1 LPEPSPTAGAVRKEL
16 DLILAS
22 AVFANSERL
31 RRFLRFLVER
41 TLAGQTDNL
50 KEYTIGLEVFD
61 RDPSYDPRV
70 DSTVRVHAGKLRDR
84 LREYSLGQGKQ
95 SDVHIDIPK
104 GTYIPVF
111 TLRGTEPVRPARD
124 RKPVLWRGVF
134 VAALVALA
142 FIAGAW
148 WMSVRSQLQPATFH
162 QITFRRGMISAARF
176 TPDGTNI
183 VYSAEFEG
191 MPLDIF
197 ATRPEATD
205 SRSLGMTG
213 AHLLAT
219 GPAGAIAA
227 ATKSRYNGFF
237 QFAGTLA
244 KASLTGGVARE
255 MLTDVV
261 AADWSPDGTT
271 LAVAKESAGLNR
283 LESPPGKGLFD
294 APPNAWIGDVRFS
307 PDGKRIAFLVHPLR
321 GDNLGS
327 LYVTDLAG
335 KTAKL
340 SGEWPGIQGVAW
352 RPDGGEIWFAADEAA
367 ANSIY
372 AVDLSGRKRR
382 IWRGPDTMVLHDVS
396 KNGRVLLGVDNV
408 RLHVIAK
415 PPGESGER
423 DLSWLDAGCSCGFS
437 RDGRTLLIGESGVG
451 GGPRLSVYLRKT
463 DGSAA
468 VRLGDGVP
476 LALSPDGT
484 WVLAYRH
491 DSPQRPVF
499 LPTGAGE
506 AKPVVSGDIRFLE
519 SGEWF
524 PDGRQV
530 LLVGRESNHPARS
543 YTVRLA
549 DGAAVPL
556 TPEGIRGVKISPD
569 GKRVLVRDR
578 TGQWS
583 IFHVDDK
590 TMSKVNGA
598 EGVDLVDWSS
608 TPDVVYAR
616 AGDIPAQLYRL
627 NINTGKREA
636 WRELKP
642 ADPAGAKSIQHIH
655 VTAPGDAYA
664 YTYFRFDAR
673 LFVVDGLK

>member
-1 LPEPSPTAGAVRKEL
+1 M
-16 DLILAS
+16 LAS

-41 TLAGQTDNL
+41 TLAGQTDDL

-84 LREYSLGQGKQ
+84 LREYYLGEGKQ
-95 SDVHIDIPK
+95 SEIRVDVPK
-104 GTYIPVF
+104 GAYIPVF
-111 TLRGTEPVRPARD
+111 TLRGTTPVRQPRD
-124 RKPVLWRGVF
+124 WKPWLWRS
-134 VAALVALA
+134 ALVVLMAALA
-142 FIAGAW
+142 FTGGVLW
-148 WMSVRSQLQPATFH
+148 VRLRSRTSPVTFH

-176 TPDGTNI
+176 TSDGSGI
-183 VYSAEFEG
+183 VYSAAFEG
-191 MPLDIF
+191 LPLDIF
-197 ATRPEATD
+197 STRPEATD
-205 SRSLGMTG
+205 SRPLGMTG
-213 AHLLAT
+213 SHLLAT
-219 GPAGAIAA
+219 GPAGVIAA
-227 ATKSRYNGFF
+227 ATSSRYNGFF
-237 QFAGTLA
+237 QFVGTLA
-244 KASLTGGVARE
+244 RASLTGGAPRE

-271 LAVAKESAGLNR
+271 LAVAKETTESNR
-283 LESPPGKGLFD
+283 LESPPGKSLFD
-294 APPNAWIGDVRFS
+294 PPPNAWIGDVRFS

-335 KTAKL
+335 KATKL

-352 RPDGGEIWFAADEAA
+352 RPDGREVWFAADAAAA

-372 AVDLSGRKRR
+372 AVDLSGRQRMV
-382 IWRGPDTMVLHDVS
+382 WRGPDTMLLHDIS
-396 KNGRVLLGVDNV
+396 KNGRVLVAMDNV

-415 PPGESGER
+415 PPGENSER

-437 RDGRTLLIGESGVG
+437 RDGKTLLIGEAGVG
-451 GGPRLSVYLRKT
+451 GGPRLSVYLRPT
-463 DGSAA
+463 DGSPA

-476 LALSPDGT
+476 VALSPDGA

-506 AKPVVSGDIRFLE
+506 VKPIVSGNIHFLE
-519 SGEWF
+519 SGDWF
-524 PDGRQV
+524 PDSRRV
-530 LLVGRESNHPARS
+530 LLLGRESNHP
-543 YTVRLA
+543 VRTYVVELS
-549 DGAAVPL
+549 DGTATPL
-556 TPEGIRGVKISPD
+556 TPEGIRGVKVSLD

-578 TGQWS
+578 SRDWF
-583 IFHVDDK
+583 IFHVDSGSMDR
-590 TMSKVNGA
+590 VNGA
-598 EGVDLVDWSS
+598 EGLDLVDWSS

-616 AGDIPAQLYRL
+616 SGDIPAQLYRL
-627 NINTGKREA
+627 NLSTGKREP

-655 VTAPGDAYA
+655 VTASGDAYA